1 MLDRRKITQNSASS
15 TKKSSNGPISLRRK
29 QDHDCTGRR
38 LKSRNHDLGFMIKV
52 IQQILTS
59 ARGTCSARFRFVLLC
74 FIVLLSSCEKS
85 NSPIDAVDAA
95 LAQTMNAMHS
105 AMHEVS
111 LDGKADADF
120 ARMMIPHHQGAIEMA
135 KVELQFG
142 VDPILRRLAQEII
155 VTQQSEIDVM
165 NLALKKYPL
174 TAKKKNNWCSQ

>member
-1 MLDRRKITQNSASS
+1 MERPTHRFIETNELMLEVT
-15 TKKSSNGPISLRRK
+15 
-29 QDHDCTGRR
+29 
-38 LKSRNHDLGFMIKV
+38 
-52 IQQILTS
+52 QQILTS

-74 FIVLLSSCEKS
+74 FIALLSSSCEKS
-85 NSPIDAVDAA
+85 DSPAAPVDAA
-95 LAQTMNAMHS
+95 LAQSMSAMHS
-105 AMHEVS
+105 AMHDVF

-142 VDPILRRLAQEII
+142 ADPILRRLAQEII

>member
-1 MLDRRKITQNSASS
+1 MPEVT
-15 TKKSSNGPISLRRK
+15 
-29 QDHDCTGRR
+29 
-38 LKSRNHDLGFMIKV
+38 
-52 IQQILTS
+52 QQILTS
-59 ARGTCSARFRFVLLC
+59 ARGTRPARFRFVLLC
-74 FIVLLSSCEKS
+74 FIALLSSSCQ
-85 NSPIDAVDAA
+85 NSDSPAAPVDTA
-95 LAQTMNAMHS
+95 LAQSMSAMHS
-105 AMHEVS
+105 AMHDVF

-142 VDPILRRLAQEII
+142 ADPLLRRLAQEII

>member
-1 MLDRRKITQNSASS
+1 MERPTHRFIETNELMLEVTE
-15 TKKSSNGPISLRRK
+15 
-29 QDHDCTGRR
+29 
-38 LKSRNHDLGFMIKV
+38 
-52 IQQILTS
+52 QILTS

-74 FIVLLSSCEKS
+74 FIALLSSSCEKS
-85 NSPIDAVDAA
+85 DSLAAPVDAA
-95 LAQTMNAMHS
+95 LAQSMSVMHS
-105 AMHEVS
+105 AMHDVF

-142 VDPILRRLAQEII
+142 ADPILRRLAQEII

>member
-1 MLDRRKITQNSASS
+1 MERPTHRFIEANELMLEVT
-15 TKKSSNGPISLRRK
+15 
-29 QDHDCTGRR
+29 
-38 LKSRNHDLGFMIKV
+38 
-52 IQQILTS
+52 QQILTS

-74 FIVLLSSCEKS
+74 FIALLSSSCEKS
-85 NSPIDAVDAA
+85 DSPAAPVDAA
-95 LAQTMNAMHS
+95 LAQSMSAMHS
-105 AMHEVS
+105 AMHDVF

-142 VDPILRRLAQEII
+142 ADPILRRLAQEII

>member
-1 MLDRRKITQNSASS
+1 MRIGFVSPSVLGHLHPTTALARALQ
-15 TKKSSNGPISLRRK
+15 
-29 QDHDCTGRR
+29 
-38 LKSRNHDLGFMIKV
+38 SRGMCLG
-52 IQQILTS
+52 
-59 ARGTCSARFRFVLLC
+59 RFRFVLLSLAV
-74 FIVLLSSCEKS
+74 VLLSSCEKS
-85 NSPIDAVDAA
+85 DSPVDAVDAA
-95 LAQTMNAMHS
+95 LAETMSAMHS
-105 AMHEVS
+105 AMHDVS

-165 NLALKKYPL
+165 NLAFKKYPL

>member
-1 MLDRRKITQNSASS
+1 
-15 TKKSSNGPISLRRK
+15 
-29 QDHDCTGRR
+29 
-38 LKSRNHDLGFMIKV
+38 MIKV
-52 IQQILTS
+52 GQQILTS
-59 ARGTCSARFRFVLLC
+59 ARGTCSGRFRFVLLC

-85 NSPIDAVDAA
+85 NSPVDAA

-105 AMHEVS
+105 AMHEVF
-111 LDGKADADF
+111 LDGRADADF
-120 ARMMIPHHQGAIEMA
+120 ARMMIPHHQGAVEMA

>member
-1 MLDRRKITQNSASS
+1 
-15 TKKSSNGPISLRRK
+15 
-29 QDHDCTGRR
+29 
-38 LKSRNHDLGFMIKV
+38 MIKV
-52 IQQILTS
+52 GQQILTS
-59 ARGTCSARFRFVLLC
+59 ARGICSGCFRFEVLC

-85 NSPIDAVDAA
+85 NSPIDAA

-105 AMHEVS
+105 AMHEVF

-120 ARMMIPHHQGAIEMA
+120 ARMMIPHHQGAVEMA

-155 VTQQSEIDVM
+155 VTQQSEIDDM